1 MTTYKS
7 SCFNY
12 EKSAYSNKKKAKD
25 KSCLIFSDIS
35 TIKPSF
41 FWGLNEEMET
51 IYNVYSVKA
60 LLET

>member
-1 MTTYKS
+1 MRNQLIVT
-7 SCFNY
+7 
-12 EKSAYSNKKKAKD
+12 KKAKD

-35 TIKPSF
+35 TVKPSF